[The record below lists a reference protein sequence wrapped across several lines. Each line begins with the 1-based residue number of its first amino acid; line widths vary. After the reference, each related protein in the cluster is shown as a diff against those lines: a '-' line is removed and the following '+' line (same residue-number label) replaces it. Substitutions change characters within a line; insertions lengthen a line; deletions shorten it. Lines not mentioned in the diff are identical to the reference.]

1 MEIKEIKKII
11 KEELPKIMQTDEEV
25 TQFILRLSSQYYAG
39 KVETEDRFDRMLKEL
54 QKDRE
59 EQNRKWEEN
68 QKEQNQKW
76 WENQKTLKEHGDL
89 IEEHR
94 REWEEKWEENQKE
107 QNRKWWENQKT
118 LEEHGDLIKEQ
129 NRKWEEHRREWEE
142 KWKENQKVIQGLFEE
157 LKVMNRKHDQSIGA
171 LGTRWGL
178 HTEASFCNGLAGIL
192 KDTFN
197 VQVLHV
203 TEFDDK
209 GEVFDRPEQVELDL
223 IVKNGILIIC
233 EIKSSISKPDMYIFE
248 KKATFYEKL
257 HGCKANRK
265 IVISPM
271 VNDKAKDLAAK
282 LGIEVYSYGED
293 VENL

>member
-1 MEIKEIKKII
+1 MLMEIQEIKKII
-11 KEELPKIMQTDEEV
+11 REELPRIMQTDEEI

-39 KVETEDRFDRMLKEL
+39 KLETEDRFDRMLKEL

-59 EQNRKWEEN
+59 EQSRKWDEHAQEE
-68 QKEQNQKW
+68 KRKWDEQNQRW
-76 WENQKTLKEHGDL
+76 WENQKTLGEHRKL
-89 IEEHR
+89 IEEQNQKWEEHSR
-94 REWEEKWEENQKE
+94 KWEEKWE
-107 QNRKWWENQKT
+107 
-118 LEEHGDLIKEQ
+118 
-129 NRKWEEHRREWEE
+129 
-142 KWKENQKVIQGLFEE
+142 ENQKVIQGLFED

-178 HTEASFCNGLAGIL
+178 HTEASFRNALTGIL
-192 KDTFN
+192 KDSFK

-223 IVKNGILIIC
+223 IIKNGLLIIC
-233 EIKSSISKPDMYIFE
+233 EIKSSMSKADMYIFE
-248 KKATFYEKL
+248 KKASFYEKL

-271 VNDKAKDLAAK
+271 IGDKAKDLATQ

-293 VENL
+293 VENI

>member
-1 MEIKEIKKII
+1 MEIKEIKRII

-25 TQFILRLSSQYYAG
+25 TRFILRLSSQYYAG

-54 QKDRE
+54 QRDRE
-59 EQNRKWEEN
+59 EQSRKWE
-68 QKEQNQKW
+68 EQNQKW
-76 WENQKTLKEHGDL
+76 WENQKTLREHRDL
-89 IEEHR
+89 IEEHS
-94 REWEEKWEENQKE
+94 REWEEKWA
-107 QNRKWWENQKT
+107 
-118 LEEHGDLIKEQ
+118 
-129 NRKWEEHRREWEE
+129 
-142 KWKENQKVIQGLFEE
+142 ENQKVIQGLFEE

-178 HTEASFCNGLAGIL
+178 HTEASFRNGLAGIL
-192 KDTFN
+192 KDTFK

-248 KKATFYEKL
+248 KKATFYENL

>member
-1 MEIKEIKKII
+1 MLMEIQEIKKII
-11 KEELPKIMQTDEEV
+11 REELPRIMQTDEEI

-39 KVETEDRFDRMLKEL
+39 KLETEDRFDRMLKEL

-59 EQNRKWEEN
+59 EQSRKWKEHVQEENRKWDEHAQEEN
-68 QKEQNQKW
+68 RKWKEHTQEENRKWDKQNQKW
-76 WENQKTLKEHGDL
+76 E
-89 IEEHR
+89 
-94 REWEEKWEENQKE
+94 E
-107 QNRKWWENQKT
+107 QNRKWDEQNQKF
-118 LEEHGDLIKEQ
+118 EEHS
-129 NRKWEEHRREWEE
+129 RKWEE
-142 KWKENQKVIQGLFEE
+142 KWQENQKVIQGLFEE

-178 HTEASFCNGLAGIL
+178 HTEASFRNALAGIL
-192 KDTFN
+192 KDSFN

-233 EIKSSISKPDMYIFE
+233 EIKSSMSKADMYIFE

-271 VNDKAKDLAAK
+271 VGDKAKDLATQ
-282 LGIEVYSYGED
+282 LRIEVYSYGED
-293 VENL
+293 VENM